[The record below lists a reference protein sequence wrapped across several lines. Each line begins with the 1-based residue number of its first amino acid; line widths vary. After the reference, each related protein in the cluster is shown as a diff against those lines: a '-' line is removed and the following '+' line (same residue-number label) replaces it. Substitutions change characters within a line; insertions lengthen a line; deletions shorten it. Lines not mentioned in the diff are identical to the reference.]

1 MITIEGG
8 GVTSARGYRAGAVM
22 ARIKPGS
29 ERPDLVLVCSDRPA
43 AAAAA
48 FTTNRVQAAPIQVD
62 REHLEH
68 GCARA
73 VVLNAGNANAC
84 TGAQGVVDARRMCE
98 VAAAALGVR
107 TEEVLVC
114 STGVIGV
121 PMPMPAVEA
130 ALPALANGLTVDGGP
145 AAARAIMTTDTVP
158 KEVAVELAVAD
169 GAVRIG
175 GMAKGAGMIAPHMA
189 TMLSVVTTDA
199 VIGREALQALLAAA
213 VERSFNCVTV
223 DGDMS
228 TNDTII
234 VLANGAGGVDVGPG
248 APSHEAFAAALEHVC
263 RQLARMVARDGEGA
277 TKLVP
282 VQVQGALDEAEARRI
297 GLSVANS
304 NLVKTAIFGNDP
316 NWGRILCAAGYA
328 GVDFDPDQ
336 VEVSLCGVPIFRQG
350 AGLPFDKAAL
360 SQAMRADEVVIRIDL
375 QRGSAA
381 AEVFTCD
388 FSYDYVRINA
398 DYTT

>member
-107 TEEVLVC
+107 AEEVLVC

>member
-107 TEEVLVC
+107 AEEVLVC

-316 NWGRILCAAGYA
+316 NCGRILCAAGYA